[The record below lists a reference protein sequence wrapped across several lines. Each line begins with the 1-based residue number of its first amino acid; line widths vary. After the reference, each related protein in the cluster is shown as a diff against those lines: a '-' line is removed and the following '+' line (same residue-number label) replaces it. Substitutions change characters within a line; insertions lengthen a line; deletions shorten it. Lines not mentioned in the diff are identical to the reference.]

1 MKNQE
6 SLTIKILEKEYRV
19 ACPAEEKETLLASA
33 NMLNEKLNE
42 IKDKGSVIGTE
53 RIAVMAALNMS
64 HELLNGQALTEEHA
78 ELNDHIDSLSEKI
91 DNTMRNIKLI

>member
-1 MKNQE
+1 MKDQE
-6 SLTIKILEKEYRV
+6 SLSIKILEKEYRV

-33 NMLNEKLNE
+33 NMLNDKLNE
-42 IKDKGSVIGTE
+42 IKQKGSVIGTE

-64 HELLNGQALTEEHA
+64 HELLSSQALIDEHA
-78 ELNDHIDSLSEKI
+78 ELNDRIDSLSEKI

>member
-19 ACPAEEKETLLASA
+19 ACPAEEQESLIASA

-42 IKDKGSVIGTE
+42 IKQKGSVIGTE

-64 HELLNGQALTEEHA
+64 HELLNGHEIIEQNA
-78 ELNDHIDSLSEKI
+78 ELNDRIDSLSEKI

>member
-1 MKNQE
+1 MKDQE
-6 SLTIKILEKEYRV
+6 SLSIKILEKEYRV
-19 ACPAEEKETLLASA
+19 ACPAEEKESLIASA

-42 IKDKGSVIGTE
+42 IKQKGAVIGTE

-64 HELLNGQALTEEHA
+64 HELLNGKALVEEHT
-78 ELNDHIDSLSEKI
+78 ELNDRIDSLSEKI

>member
-1 MKNQE
+1 MNNQE

-19 ACPAEEKETLLASA
+19 ACPAEEKETLIASA

-42 IKDKGSVIGTE
+42 IKQKGTVIGTE

-64 HELLNGQALTEEHA
+64 HELLNNLALTEEHTN
-78 ELNDHIDSLSEKI
+78 LNSRIDTLSEKI
-91 DNTMRNIKLI
+91 DNTMQNIKLI

>member
-1 MKNQE
+1 MNNQE

-19 ACPAEEKETLLASA
+19 ACPAEEKETLIASA

-42 IKDKGSVIGTE
+42 IKQKGTVIGTE

-64 HELLNGQALTEEHA
+64 HELLNSQALTEEHS
-78 ELNDHIDSLSEKI
+78 ELNDRIDSLSEKI
-91 DNTMRNIKLI
+91 DNTMQNIKLI

>member
-1 MKNQE
+1 MNDQE
-6 SLTIKILEKEYRV
+6 SLSIKILEKEYRV
-19 ACPAEEKETLLASA
+19 TCPAAEKENLLASA

-42 IKDKGSVIGTE
+42 IKHKGSVIGTE

-64 HELLNGQALTEEHA
+64 HELLTSQALADEHS
-78 ELNDHIDSLSEKI
+78 ELNDRIDSLSENI

>member
-1 MKNQE
+1 VNEQE

-19 ACPAEEKETLLASA
+19 ACPAEEKESLIASA

-42 IKDKGSVIGTE
+42 IKQKGTVIGTE

-64 HELLNGQALTEEHA
+64 HELISNQALTEEHTN
-78 ELNDHIDSLSEKI
+78 LNSRIDTLSEKI
-91 DNTMRNIKLI
+91 DNTMQNIKLI

>member
-1 MKNQE
+1 MNKQE

-19 ACPAEEKETLLASA
+19 ACPAEEKENLLASA

-42 IKDKGSVIGTE
+42 IKQKGSVIGTE

-64 HELLNGQALTEEHA
+64 HELLNGHALVEEHA
-78 ELNDHIDSLSEKI
+78 ELNDRIDSLSEKI